1 MHPSFLTSGI
11 IDLLEAD
18 QRPSFI
24 VALTPHPPTIVYT
37 NPALDADARLQD
49 AITTRKRNNVQL
61 WEWLT
66 DLPGAC
72 PSGTGQAAANFSFMN
87 IYWTRTIVRP
97 DMVVVGANDQP
108 PSSEPP
114 RKILVDEVPHVE
126 SIVPPPVRLIPVK
139 DDAPESTQTTAAPTA
154 SITTVAATPAVP
166 SLTSSLSLA
175 PPDYISLSRTKSGPP
190 TLPLGSA
197 EYPLA
202 SPEMIQSLKRSTT
215 DPGWILPD
223 ILPETR
229 SFLEVIH
236 SVNWAATPLGPMKGW
251 PPTLEQ
257 TFHQILADS
266 RPIAIY
272 WGANYVTLYNEAF
285 SKLCG
290 SKHPSLLGMTV
301 ENAWQEAGEQLK
313 DAMSRIARKEDPT
326 IEDEWRFFIER
337 EPEVEGGPP
346 WLEETYLK
354 WSLVPILEKERC
366 VGFIHP
372 VGDTTSVRLW
382 ERRMQML
389 VDLGEDLVAA
399 RDVNGYWDKTLQ
411 ELADVDPC
419 YDIPLAILYSVEAFE
434 EGSGMEIGNDGP
446 AKQCRLAGALGVP
459 EGHPIAQTAIN
470 LSTNKHALAPALREA
485 VTAPQPLLLQT
496 KDGTLPQEYLRGLQT
511 RGFKDDPCRA
521 VVIMPIRPPKE
532 DAMGILLLGLNPRRP
547 YDNDYRQYI
556 LLLSQKLTTSLASVV
571 LLEEEARRGRNAAE
585 QAAYDQAML
594 KEKLAVQTKEANESI
609 KMFEALAE
617 FVPVGMCFGDP
628 QGNITFANDA
638 WYKITGFPGNG
649 PIANNGFLACVK
661 EEDRQNIVT
670 AYEKLKT
677 ERYVEYEF
685 RVQRQNHTDVAPS
698 LTRNSPSFEKAGL
711 DFVPIDQS
719 KERHVFATAKAERAP
734 DGSVIRTMTCL
745 TDVTAHKH
753 AAEEA
758 VRRAQQAENLKRMA
772 EFATVGMYDMD
783 LEGRL
788 LGANNVFY
796 EMCGLQK
803 VDPTEV
809 TIRPLETGVWA
820 EDVGLVMKK
829 LKRMVIEDKVQNV
842 EVRLRT
848 TWTADDGAGHKVV
861 MPRWVQATLMPVRST
876 EGVMQSFT
884 GCLSDV
890 SLQKWQLDR
899 EKQRKEEAIESKRQ
913 QENFIDMTSHEM
925 RNPLSAIIHCADAIT
940 ATLSRVQELVGGDHH
955 GSDSDARSYASEGA
969 TDNQPNHEL
978 RAEVCELLDN
988 GIDSAETIVG
998 CAQHQKRIV
1007 DDILTMSKLDSK
1019 LLAITPI
1026 TVNPIQM
1033 VKEALKMFEVEARRV
1048 DIDLSMVVDQSYYD
1062 LGVKYLDFDPSR
1074 LKQVL
1079 INLLTNALKF
1089 TKTGPTRNVT
1099 VGISASLTRPT
1110 EATSSVQFIPRS
1122 KESYAEDSDAASVH
1136 DRGEPMFLTFEV
1148 KDTGQGLTEEE
1159 KKSLFQRFVQASSRT
1174 HVKYGGSGLGLFIS
1188 RRLTELQ
1195 NGAIGVASQPGVG
1208 STFAFYIEAYRPSES
1223 SLRDAEATAV
1233 AAKAAMSDLMAKAPN
1248 LRSMRPNNPHRASTS
1263 SPRPSPTASS
1273 PVVELGGLTIPP
1285 PQIRGIMVVED
1296 NLINQQITRRG
1307 LTSMGFTVD
1316 VANHGL
1322 ECLDK
1327 LQRTD
1332 RYVSNESSS
1341 TALPMNGNTNN
1352 KSAIPATNGTINL
1365 PPPVNSGFLNQS
1377 QAPIAT
1383 TTTTPGTKFPLSVI
1397 LMDIEMPVQDGL
1409 TCTRNI
1415 RELERQ
1421 GKITGGR
1428 LPIIAVS
1435 ANARIEQ
1442 ILEAKE
1448 AGCDDVLI
1456 KPYRMPELLEKMRI
1470 VMGTVAH
1477 AGAGAGAGAGSSSAA
1492 ASGSGS
1498 PGGFS
1503 GLGESVVQGQ
1513 KHTQPGSQ
1521 ADQSKKQKQDTLA
1534 RTETEDQRSQ
1544 RQEGSEERGSQP
1556 SKQVAGHSQ
1565 EQAEAQTHTQTQ
1577 AQLPDGKPVE
1587 PQRRSPSPKQTT
1599 QTKVELVPMQLSP

>member
-37 NPALDADARLQD
+37 NPALDADARLQN
-49 AITTRKRNNVQL
+49 AITTRKGNNVQL

-66 DLPGAC
+66 DLSGAC

-114 RKILVDEVPHVE
+114 RKIRVDEAPHVE
-126 SIVPPPVRLIPVK
+126 SVVPAPVRLIPVK
-139 DDAPESTQTTAAPTA
+139 DDAPELESTQTGVAPVAA
-154 SITTVAATPAVP
+154 VAATPAVP

-175 PPDYISLSRTKSGPP
+175 PPDYISLSRTRSGPA
-190 TLPLGSA
+190 TLPLGSV

-223 ILPETR
+223 IMPETR

-236 SVNWAATPLGPMKGW
+236 SVDWDATPLGPMKDW

-272 WGANYVTLYNEAF
+272 WGTNYVTLYNEAF

-290 SKHPSLLGMTV
+290 SKHPALLGMTV
-301 ENAWQEAGEQLK
+301 ENAWQEAGEKLK
-313 DAMSRIARKEDPT
+313 DAMSRIARKESPT
-326 IEDEWRFFIER
+326 VEDEWRFFIER

-346 WLEETYLK
+346 WQEETYLK
-354 WSLVPILEKERC
+354 WSLVPILDKERC

-372 VGDTTSVRLW
+372 VGDITSVRLW
-382 ERRMQML
+382 ERRMKML
-389 VDLGEDLVAA
+389 VDLGEDLVVA
-399 RDVNGYWDKTLQ
+399 RDVKSYWDKTLQ
-411 ELADVDPC
+411 DLKDVEPC
-419 YDIPLAILYSVEAFE
+419 YDIPLAVLYSVDEFD
-434 EGSGMEIGNDGP
+434 GRSGIEPGTDGP
-446 AKQCRLAGALGVP
+446 AKVCRLAGALGVP
-459 EGHPIAQTAIN
+459 EVHPLREEIN
-470 LSTNKHALAPALREA
+470 LSTDEHALAPALREA
-485 VTAPQPLLLQT
+485 VTARQPLLLQI

-511 RGFKDDPCRA
+511 RGFMDDPCRA
-521 VVIMPIRPPKE
+521 VVIMPIRVRIKV
-532 DAMGILLLGLNPRRP
+532 MGLLLLGLNPRRP

-585 QAAYDQAML
+585 QAAYDQARL

-638 WYKITGFPGNG
+638 WYKMTGFPGNG

-685 RVQRQNHTDVAPS
+685 RVKRQTNTDVAPS

-711 DFVPIDQS
+711 DLVPIDQS
-719 KERHVFATAKAERAP
+719 KERHIFATAKAERAP
-734 DGSVIRTMTCL
+734 DGTIIRTMTCL

-788 LGANNVFY
+788 LGANDVFY

-809 TIRPLETGVWA
+809 TIRPLETCVWA

-829 LKRMVIEDKVQNV
+829 LKKMVIEDKVQNV

-876 EGVMQSFT
+876 EGVIQSFT

-969 TDNQPNHEL
+969 ADSQPNYEL

-1048 DIDLSMVVDQSYYD
+1048 DINLSMVVDKSYYD

-1099 VGISASLTRPT
+1099 VGLSASLTRPT

-1122 KESYAEDSDAASVH
+1122 QERYGDSDAASAQ
-1136 DRGEPMFLTFEV
+1136 DRGDPTFLTFEV

-1208 STFAFYIEAYRPSES
+1208 STFAFYIEAYQPSES
-1223 SLRDAEATAV
+1223 SIRDAEATAV

-1248 LRSMRPNNPHRASTS
+1248 LRSMRPSHPHRGSTS
-1263 SPRPSPTASS
+1263 SPRPSPVASS
-1273 PVVELGGLTIPP
+1273 PIVELGGLTIPP

-1322 ECLDK
+1322 ECLEK

-1332 RYVSNESSS
+1332 RYVSDDV
-1341 TALPMNGNTNN
+1341 PINGGPNN
-1352 KSAIPATNGTINL
+1352 KSATMLALNGTVNS
-1365 PPPVNSGFLNQS
+1365 PVPPVNGGFLNQS
-1377 QAPIAT
+1377 QAPSVTAT
-1383 TTTTPGTKFPLSVI
+1383 TMPAARFPLSVI

-1409 TCTRNI
+1409 TCTRQI

-1470 VMGTVAH
+1470 VMGTVANAGTSS
-1477 AGAGAGAGAGSSSAA
+1477 AGAGAGPAGLGSTSSAA

-1498 PGGFS
+1498 PAGFAGLDKPRKQEKATQTQPQLQTEGKNAQQKQGS
-1503 GLGESVVQGQ
+1503 GSEAGES
-1513 KHTQPGSQ
+1513 P
-1521 ADQSKKQKQDTLA
+1521 
-1534 RTETEDQRSQ
+1534 E
-1544 RQEGSEERGSQP
+1544 
-1556 SKQVAGHSQ
+1556 KQVAVGGKSQ
-1565 EQAEAQTHTQTQ
+1565 MQAQAQ
-1577 AQLPDGKPVE
+1577 AQLPDGKPAVE
-1587 PQRRSPSPKQTT
+1587 NPQQPQSQSQPPCSKAEPKQTA
-1599 QTKVELVPMQLSP
+1599 QTKVEPVPMQLSP